1 MATVIRKTFGRGRT
15 ALALVLLFTLL
26 GVACTRPLHRHLSS
40 GIPYERQPASG
51 SELVRSLP
59 GDYLQTYY
67 WFWLLR
73 DNVCGSSRLFSNP
86 YEFRTDLD
94 EDYWYWMF
102 PLSLLYLAFSP
113 VGEVAGY
120 NLAVIASFVLAGA
133 AGYLLT
139 MKVTGSR
146 RAGIL
151 GGVIF
156 CLIPFRQS
164 QLASG
169 HTNGFLFFLVPL
181 VLYWCELAVET
192 GRRRPAVA
200 AGLGMLSMA
209 TVDIHLIYYLLLMAV
224 PYGIIRYLLGKG
236 GEDPACQG
244 PVPASSAAVP
254 APGAH
259 PAAGMTIAALAGV
272 AVGLSF
278 QMYQVY
284 HGLGAFTAGKLGLLL
299 LFYPLAFV
307 SLWLLL
313 ASIYAHLGGEGM
325 RSSMWQV
332 SLTFLPFFL
341 LPAYGIQFFVDVPFL
356 GSMLLAASC
365 SIFAALGFMLLM
377 KVRVRIGETWKKGL
391 SLRRMLSALLPA
403 ILLGALAA
411 GYVYGEKKFL
421 MKDIYTSSKGGRTIR
436 DVRLFSPRPED
447 IFVRHNADG
456 DRNIYLGACAAV
468 LVLAAVGAAAAR
480 LGRGGDA
487 RDGIRVGF
495 MALVLV
501 LGYGLSIG
509 PSLGGVLPI
518 YEFAYKYIPFF
529 KYPRAS
535 AKLMVLV
542 APALA
547 VLAGW
552 SVRELERRKPRG
564 WISPAFTAAAAAVVF
579 FDFVPSGPI
588 GISLLDREHPV
599 YEQVKEEFGD
609 GVRLELPIFP
619 GDSHQS
625 GKYEYYTTISRVPMV
640 NGYSPLVTNRYVNEV
655 FDPLR
660 NMNVGE
666 MRPEQYNLLKRMGVT
681 CVVLHEDIYF
691 YKVSPFPGYLAAQ
704 NLAVSPYLERVTSAR
719 GATLYRVLD
728 APRGPVP
735 EFTRTC
741 PVGVFYEAENFN
753 RRTGSRVSDTDAS
766 AGQAVKAVAGADR
779 PHYLLLGFY
788 HFYPTGKYV
797 ATFRLKTSGGL
808 RTGKIARLDASI
820 RGGREQLAQLELS
833 NDDFREE
840 GVWQEFEMPFD
851 VPEPQNVEF
860 RIYFEGQ
867 RDLAADWVL
876 VRHRKEG
883 AGLSFEAEELLR
895 HVGSVE
901 PDPAAS
907 GGYAVRGTAGFD
919 NRSYLTYGP
928 YRLMQP
934 GKYRAAFRV
943 RAEGKLPGGPVAGL
957 SVASA
962 DSRVL
967 GETTLTGIDLEAA
980 GPYRDFEVAF
990 ELSQPEVIELR
1001 TYFHSVADLWV
1012 DSVVISME
1020 GAR

>member
-1 MATVIRKTFGRGRT
+1 MATVTRKMFGRART
-15 ALALVLLFTLL
+15 ALVLVLLFTLL
-26 GVACTRPLHRHLSS
+26 GVACTRPLHRHLSA
-40 GIPYERQPASG
+40 GIPYERQPTSG
-51 SELVRSLP
+51 SELVRTLP

-73 DNVCGSSRLFSNP
+73 DNVCGPSRMFSNP
-86 YEFRTDLD
+86 YEFRTHLD
-94 EDYWYWMF
+94 ENYWYWMF
-102 PLSLLYLAFSP
+102 PLSLLYLVFSAA
-113 VGEVAGY
+113 GEVAGY
-120 NLAVIASFVLAGA
+120 NLTVIASFVLAGA

-164 QLASG
+164 QVASG

-209 TVDIHLIYYLLLMAV
+209 TVDIHLIYYLMLLAV
-224 PYGIIRYLLGKG
+224 PYGIIRFFLGKG
-236 GEDPACQG
+236 GEEPAEAARGGRVPACI
-244 PVPASSAAVP
+244 
-254 APGAH
+254 PGGH

-278 QMYQVY
+278 QMYRVH
-284 HGLGAFTAGKLGLLL
+284 HGLGTFTAGKLGLLL

-307 SLWLLL
+307 ALWLLL

-325 RSSMWQV
+325 RSSLWQV
-332 SLTFLPFFL
+332 SLIFLPFFL
-341 LPAYGIQFFVDVPFL
+341 LPAYGIQFLVDVPFL
-356 GSMLLAASC
+356 GSMLVAASC
-365 SIFAALGFMLLM
+365 SIFVALGFMLLM
-377 KVRVRIGETWKKGL
+377 KVRVRLGETWKKGL
-391 SLRRMLSALLPA
+391 SLRRMLSVLLPA

-421 MKDIYTSSKGGRTIR
+421 MKDIYTTSRKGGRTIT

-456 DRNIYLGACAAV
+456 DRNIYLGVCAAA
-468 LVLAAVGAAAAR
+468 LALAAVGAVTAR

-495 MALVLV
+495 MLLVLV
-501 LGYGLSIG
+501 FGYALSIG

-535 AKLMVLV
+535 AKLMVV
-542 APALA
+542 VVPALA

-552 SVRELERRKPRG
+552 SVRELERRRLRG
-564 WISPAFTAAAAAVVF
+564 WVSPAFTAAAAAMVF
-579 FDFVPSGPI
+579 FDCLPSGPI
-588 GISLLDREHPV
+588 GISLLEREHPV
-599 YEQVKEEFGD
+599 YEQVKQEFGD

-640 NGYSPLVTNRYVNEV
+640 NGYSPLVTNRYVREV

-660 NMNVGE
+660 NMNLGE
-666 MRPEQYNLLKRMGVT
+666 MRPEQYELLKRMGVT

-691 YKVSPFPGYLAAQ
+691 YKVSPFPGYLAAG
-704 NLAVSPYLERVTSAR
+704 NLAASPYLERVISAR

-728 APRGPVP
+728 TPRGLGQK
-735 EFTRTC
+735 FTRTC
-741 PVGVFYEAENFN
+741 PVGVFYEAENFK
-753 RRTGSRVSDTDAS
+753 RRTGMRAPDVDAS
-766 AGQAVKAVAGADR
+766 AGQAAKAVAGADR
-779 PHYLLLGFY
+779 PDYLLLGFY
-788 HFYPTGKYV
+788 HFYPTGEYV

-808 RTGKIARLDASI
+808 RAGRIARLDASI

-840 GVWQEFEMPFD
+840 GAWQEFDLPFD
-851 VPEPQNVEF
+851 VPGPQNVEF

-867 RDLAADWVL
+867 RDLAADWIL
-876 VRHRKEG
+876 VRHSKEG
-883 AGLSFEAEELLR
+883 GRLLFEAEELLR

-907 GGYAVRGTAGFD
+907 GRYAVRGTAGLD
-919 NRSYLTYGP
+919 NPSYLTYGP
-928 YRLMQP
+928 YRLTQP

-943 RAEGKLPGGPVAGL
+943 RAEGELPGGPVAGL

-962 DSRVL
+962 DSRVF
-967 GETTLTGIDLEAA
+967 GERTLTGIDLQAA
-980 GPYRDFEVAF
+980 GQYRDFEVAF
-990 ELSQPEVIELR
+990 ELSQAEVIELR
-1001 TYFHSVADLWV
+1001 TYFHGSVDLWV
-1012 DSVVISME
+1012 DSVAISRE